1 MTKVILTTQDELE
14 QIVQT
19 SVRKVL
25 NETTI
30 GNSTPADQWFNI
42 EQASEFLGLAVQTIY
57 QKVSGLEIPF
67 HKKGKK
73 LWFLK
78 SELDQWLKDGRQKTR
93 KEIENDIEKGTF
105 SIIKKGLV
113 K

>member
-19 SVRKVL
+19 SIRKVL
-25 NETTI
+25 GEHQNVKTDRDE
-30 GNSTPADQWFNI
+30 WFNI
-42 EQASEFLGLAVQTIY
+42 QQASTFLGLAVQTIY
-57 QKVSGLEIPF
+57 QKVCELEIPF

-78 SELDQWLKDGRQKTR
+78 SELDAWLRKGRQKTR
-93 KEIENDIEKGTF
+93 QEIETDIKEGR
-105 SIIKKGLV
+105 L
-113 K
+113 

>member
-1 MTKVILTTQDELE
+1 MTKLILTTQDELE
-14 QIVQT
+14 QIVQA

-25 NETTI
+25 NETNH

-42 EQASEFLGLAVQTIY
+42 EQASDFLGLAVQTIY
-57 QKVSGLEIPF
+57 QKVSGLGIPF

-93 KEIENDIEKGTF
+93 QEIEDDIKSGR
-105 SIIKKGLV
+105 I
-113 K
+113 